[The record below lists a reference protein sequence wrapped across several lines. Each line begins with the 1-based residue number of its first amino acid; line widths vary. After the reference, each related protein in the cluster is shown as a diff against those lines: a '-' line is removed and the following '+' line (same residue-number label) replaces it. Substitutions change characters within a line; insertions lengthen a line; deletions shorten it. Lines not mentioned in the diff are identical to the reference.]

1 VNTGAA
7 SRRASATRLGAG
19 RGQSEAR
26 PARRSASENAARA
39 GAGEHQSASRRASAS
54 RLAAGRGQS
63 EARPARRS
71 ASLNEVR
78 AGAGV
83 HPYGLEARQ
92 PSVAHGRTESR
103 HARHAAPEIAVCA
116 GARESLVRLKLH
128 RLPGPLRLGPG
139 RQPCHFLAQEPESAA
154 GECGR
159 RQGGSGPGAGLDPG
173 PRRATDRARDLAS
186 TGRAVRVS
194 EQRRRTGPPRSAGWT
209 VLKWQVWGHGR
220 SPARLSGRQ

>member
-1 VNTGAA
+1 MRQHDQRVVSKSHSVAGRSHDSAPENTGAA

-39 GAGEHQSASRRASAS
+39 GAGDHS
-54 RLAAGRGQS
+54 
-63 EARPARRS
+63 
-71 ASLNEVR
+71 
-78 AGAGV
+78 
-83 HPYGLEARQ
+83 YGLEARQ
-92 PSVAHGRTESR
+92 PSVAHGRTEAW
-103 HARHAAPEIAVCA
+103 HASHSAPEIAVRA

-128 RLPGPLRLGPG
+128 WLLGPLQLGPG
-139 RQPCHFLAQEPESAA
+139 RQPCHSLAQEPESAA

-173 PRRATDRARDLAS
+173 PRRATDRALARDLAS

-209 VLKWQVWGHGR
+209 LLKWQVRGNG
-220 SPARLSGRQ
+220 

>member
-1 VNTGAA
+1 MAGLSHDSALEVAI
-7 SRRASATRLGAG
+7 RAGPRPI
-19 RGQSEAR
+19 RGEAR
-26 PARRSASENAARA
+26 SRPAPEIAVRA
-39 GAGEHQSASRRASAS
+39 GAGE
-54 RLAAGRGQS
+54 
-63 EARPARRS
+63 
-71 ASLNEVR
+71 
-78 AGAGV
+78 

-92 PSVAHGRTESR
+92 PSVAHGRRESR
-103 HARHAAPEIAVCA
+103 HARLAAPEIAVCA
-116 GARESLVRLKLH
+116 CARESLVRLKLH

-173 PRRATDRARDLAS
+173 PRRATDRARDLRVAS